1 MSKGKRFT
9 EEEAERLMQRRVRLT
24 VEFSDI
30 PQGTCGKVVAKEEIE
45 PGGFDV
51 LVAWDEP
58 ASKLYSHDWFTR
70 EEFDQCLVEA

>member
-1 MSKGKRFT
+1 MDKAKRFT
-9 EEEAERLMQRRVRLT
+9 EEEADHLMHRRVRLV

-30 PQGTCGKVVAKEEIE
+30 PRGTAGQIVAKEEIE

-58 ASKLYSHDWFTR
+58 ASKLYSHDWFTK
-70 EEFDQCLVEA
+70 EEFDQCLVES